1 LTRRDNQN
9 FRLRA
14 PFFAAIN
21 TTARH
26 QILIQIVAL
35 FSSKLSRCT
44 NGQICQRQRQAVEI
58 RALEYFGDITIDRV
72 TEATV
77 ISITCLVRRTA
88 ESERQ
93 AANNR
98 DSCLSGYIQNQEIE
112 LGLRSRSRTLSAKRS
127 FNRAF
132 EAICCNLIVT
142 SMVGK
147 GSLLAVPLAIGPYRT
162 ERLRAG

>member
-1 LTRRDNQN
+1 MAKYVSGNVRR
-9 FRLRA
+9 
-14 PFFAAIN
+14 
-21 TTARH
+21 
-26 QILIQIVAL
+26 
-35 FSSKLSRCT
+35 
-44 NGQICQRQRQAVEI
+44 VEI
-58 RALEYFGDITIDRV
+58 WALQYFGDITIDRV

-77 ISITCLVRRTA
+77 ISITCLVRPTA

-98 DSCLSGYIQNQEIE
+98 DSCLSPLHPKSGDRTR
-112 LGLRSRSRTLSAKRS
+112 LRSRSRTLSAKRS